1 MMKFVFLALL
11 FFIYYIAGMYESPAL
26 MVLFLTQFLLLVS
39 MLPLAR
45 YLNRRLSVCFSETFI
60 RAEKDRPY
68 TWRLKADN
76 RGKLPVGRFALRIS
90 DGRKKRRVYASAAP
104 GESILAFEDTREHCG
119 IFTIRADRLK
129 VYDYLSL
136 FSGKQRLHD
145 EMRVAVFPVRY
156 AMRLEN
162 ADSFGSADSHLQS
175 PYRAG
180 SVSGEIRQIRE
191 YRDGDRIRYIHWNQ
205 TARTGEPWVK
215 EYEEEQ
221 NGQYSLYLERRAG
234 QTPAAFA
241 AYCTLLDALLSAL
254 LAAAGPVR
262 VLWREA
268 QYPGIRDFYVRD
280 GEQCREL
287 LYLLYQA
294 NKFSVPLRCSA
305 LMGILLAVLV
315 GISAVL
321 TSFWGSE
328 LSAAVYKG
336 EGFISRSALRLTG
349 RAADPNSD
357 GHVSSGNN
365 YRTGE
370 QQLEVTLPQ
379 EPTQTLYLKGFT
391 GGRYSG
397 GEWEAAD
404 DEPVFQEMAR
414 DLEWERWETWISA
427 IYDTLYFIM
436 NRSSKED
443 APEPRELTLEHT
455 NGSYRTLYMPYFSGP
470 VERRDTG
477 GYGFHYYQE
486 AELDLDWEYAYER
499 NSMMTGW
506 MWQVQDAYIEE
517 IPNAYTEV
525 PVELLPRLTQLCRA
539 NPADSLEEAT
549 ALILTVL
556 RENASYTLM
565 PGRAPLNEDIVEYF
579 LFENHE
585 GYCVHFASA
594 ATLMYRLWGIPAR
607 YASGYALQPSDFTLQ
622 PDGTWKA
629 EVTDAFAHAWTE
641 IFLEDYGWTPVEFT
655 PSADGSFDASYPGL
669 DTQAL
674 TELLS
679 TVNLRAEISGSTNES
694 SDSGTES
701 GQDFGEG
708 FPDLSGVFSRYRFLL
723 PIAGTALV
731 ISLLLIPLFLDYRRL
746 RRRAQAERMN
756 CREVFRRLMDMIH
769 FAGFLSGCSG
779 MEEDFAARFEKE
791 IPCTE
796 PGDAQRLVQIV
807 SRAAYGRGEPSKEK
821 EAFVKRIYFSTGEWL
836 TGELKGFRR
845 FQFRYLKA
853 FF

>member
-1 MMKFVFLALL
+1 MKRFSRKTSEKRVCGRRQAALETALLLAGIYGILLIFCALPQVSFSETAVFLGNALICAGLYAL
-11 FFIYYIAGMYESPAL
+11 FSFRRKWILRGAA
-26 MVLFLTQFLLLVS
+26 VLLLV
-39 MLPLAR
+39 LAAAAW
-45 YLNRRLSVCFSETFI
+45 LRRE
-60 RAEKDRPY
+60 
-68 TWRLKADN
+68 
-76 RGKLPVGRFALRIS
+76 
-90 DGRKKRRVYASAAP
+90 SAAVQL
-104 GESILAFEDTREHCG
+104 LALAE
-119 IFTIRADRLK
+119 
-129 VYDYLSL
+129 
-136 FSGKQRLHD
+136 
-145 EMRVAVFPVRY
+145 
-156 AMRLEN
+156 
-162 ADSFGSADSHLQS
+162 
-175 PYRAG
+175 
-180 SVSGEIRQIRE
+180 SVSGTAAPQGTDVTFTVLIVSCALSICFFVLEIVWKR
-191 YRDGDRIRYIHWNQ
+191 HWLPYTVI
-205 TARTGEPWVK
+205 TAIM
-215 EYEEEQ
+215 
-221 NGQYSLYLERRAG
+221 
-234 QTPAAFA
+234 
-241 AYCTLLDALLSAL
+241 
-254 LAAAGPVR
+254 AAAPLFGIR
-262 VLWREA
+262 
-268 QYPGIRDFYVRD
+268 PGILSV
-280 GEQCREL
+280 L
-287 LYLLYQA
+287 LCLAFQILFWTIHMPGSSG
-294 NKFSVPLRCSA
+294 NRHKFSVPLRCSA

-391 GGRYSG
+391 GGRYIG

-436 NRSSKED
+436 NRSSKEE

-455 NGSYRTLYMPYFSGP
+455 NGSYRTVYMPYFSGP

-655 PSADGSFDASYPGL
+655 PFADGSFDASYPGL

-807 SRAAYGRGEPSKEK
+807 SRAAYGRGEPSKEE

>member
-234 QTPAAFA
+234 QTPAAFD

-365 YRTGE
+365 YHTGE

-391 GGRYSG
+391 GGRYIG

-506 MWQVQDAYIEE
+506 MWQVQDACGIYSF
-517 IPNAYTEV
+517 
-525 PVELLPRLTQLCRA
+525 RGRQL
-539 NPADSLEEAT
+539 
-549 ALILTVL
+549 
-556 RENASYTLM
+556 
-565 PGRAPLNEDIVEYF
+565 
-579 LFENHE
+579 
-585 GYCVHFASA
+585 
-594 ATLMYRLWGIPAR
+594 
-607 YASGYALQPSDFTLQ
+607 
-622 PDGTWKA
+622 
-629 EVTDAFAHAWTE
+629 
-641 IFLEDYGWTPVEFT
+641 
-655 PSADGSFDASYPGL
+655 
-669 DTQAL
+669 
-674 TELLS
+674 
-679 TVNLRAEISGSTNES
+679 
-694 SDSGTES
+694 
-701 GQDFGEG
+701 
-708 FPDLSGVFSRYRFLL
+708 
-723 PIAGTALV
+723 
-731 ISLLLIPLFLDYRRL
+731 
-746 RRRAQAERMN
+746 
-756 CREVFRRLMDMIH
+756 
-769 FAGFLSGCSG
+769 
-779 MEEDFAARFEKE
+779 
-791 IPCTE
+791 
-796 PGDAQRLVQIV
+796 
-807 SRAAYGRGEPSKEK
+807 
-821 EAFVKRIYFSTGEWL
+821 
-836 TGELKGFRR
+836 
-845 FQFRYLKA
+845 
-853 FF
+853 

>member
-26 MVLFLTQFLLLVS
+26 TVLFLTQFLLLVS

-234 QTPAAFA
+234 QTPAAFD

-391 GGRYSG
+391 GGRYIG

-641 IFLEDYGWTPVEFT
+641 IFLEDYRWTPVEFT

-807 SRAAYGRGEPSKEK
+807 SRAAYGRGEPSKEE